1 MSYNAD
7 PFKQSPK
14 AFTQYPYHIPACYET
29 TGREHYFNKA
39 LAVSVSHTGSGK
51 EFRGPDIAEESVSNF
66 PFGTVLIGLLKVYVF
81 NIANLH
87 FRFSFAAWDFY

>member
-1 MSYNAD
+1 MQTLLNSLQKHSPSITTMSLHIM
-7 PFKQSPK
+7 KQ
-14 AFTQYPYHIPACYET
+14 
-29 TGREHYFNKA
+29 
-39 LAVSVSHTGSGK
+39 LAESIILIKHWLLVCLILDQE
-51 EFRGPDIAEESVSNF
+51 EFRGPDIAEESVFNF